1 MASILRPVPAGAAS
15 RAGGILSPSAS
26 PTRVLGIDPAA
37 AGATGYAVV
46 ETDGRACRVVHYGAA
61 KPARSASAAGRL
73 EGIHRLVSR
82 LLAEYSPGAVAVETP
97 FAALNV
103 RTALLLAEVRGV
115 VLLAAAQVQVPVE
128 SYSPREIK
136 ASVAGH
142 GQASKEQVQVMVR
155 SQLQMDELPQPHDAA
170 DALAVA
176 LCHIHTQRTQAR
188 LARAVAP
195 ALQKSGGNGASG
207 KGSSRGFSASRL
219 RVS

>member
-1 MASILRPVPAGAAS
+1 MLGRVLG
-15 RAGGILSPSAS
+15 
-26 PTRVLGIDPAA
+26 RVLGIDPAA

-46 ETDGRACRVVHYGAA
+46 ETDGRACRVLHYGAV
-61 KPARSASAAGRL
+61 KPVRGLSPAGRL
-73 EGIHRLVSR
+73 EGIHRLVAK
-82 LLAEYSPGAVAVETP
+82 LLEDFSPGAVAVEAP

-115 VLLAAAQVQVPVE
+115 VLLAAEQVHVPVE

-136 ASVAGH
+136 ASVAGY

-176 LCHIHTQRTQAR
+176 LCHIHSQR
-188 LARAVAP
+188 ARARVAR
-195 ALQKSGGNGASG
+195 ALAPGRNGNGSNNGSNNGSHGGNNNR
-207 KGSSRGFSASRL
+207 KSASSSSMGAGRL
-219 RVS
+219 RAS